1 MLFREN
7 RLKSKDFK
15 EIRKGG
21 RFFNEQFL
29 SLIKAENNLN
39 QSRFGFVVSQKI
51 SKKAVIRN
59 KIKRRL
65 REIIRNNLDKIKK
78 NYNVIFIAKKGIEE
92 KEFKEIKE
100 ITEQLLKKARLL

>member
-1 MLFREN
+1 MNREN

-15 EIRKGG
+15 EMRKKG
-21 RFFNEQFL
+21 RFFNEPFL
-29 SLIKAENNLN
+29 SLIKTENNLN
-39 QSRFGFVVSQKI
+39 QNRFGFVVSQKI

-100 ITEQLLKKARLL
+100 IIEQLLKRARLL